1 MLAKWVDSSQQEFLA
16 QIVISGIDH
25 IGLVNDITK
34 IISENMH
41 VNMKSISFESDG
53 GVFSG
58 KINLV
63 VKNNTLLKKLL
74 DKLKK
79 INGIDKVTRL

>member
-1 MLAKWVDSSQQEFLA
+1 
-16 QIVISGIDH
+16 
-25 IGLVNDITK
+25 
-34 IISENMH
+34 
-41 VNMKSISFESDG
+41 MKSISFESDG